1 MPYVM
6 MRVEKTMRI
15 GLTSIFVS
23 DQERALRFYT
33 EVLGFRKKADITA
46 GKFRWLTVV
55 SPEEPDGTQLQLAPN
70 DNPAA
75 KTFQEAMF
83 KQGIYAVNF
92 LVEDLQKEYERI
104 RKLGARFTLEP
115 TKTPGSRIAILD
127 DTCGNLIQLTQLT

>member
-6 MRVEKTMRI
+6 QAERRMRI
-15 GLTSIFVS
+15 KLTNIFVS

-33 EVLGFRKKADITA
+33 DFLGFRKKSDITA

-55 SPEEPDGTQLQLAPN
+55 SPEDPDGTQLQLGPN
-70 DNPAA
+70 DNPPA

-83 KQGIYAVNF
+83 KQGIYAANF
-92 LVEDLQKEYERI
+92 FVEDVQKEYERI
-104 RKLGARFTLEP
+104 RKLGARFTMEP
-115 TKTPGSRIAILD
+115 TKTPCSMIAILD